1 MSIVGT
7 QRRKYLTRTLK
18 ELFKKGHIPFLSDVL
33 SEDPF
38 PYDGETPSLLPTRQN
53 LRSISDP
60 EVFNSNLLDFID
72 DIDVITTEHRIQNS
86 EIGRELFLSDLEM
99 RKLMGDIKDL
109 KQKAAE
115 LIVNNDFARGIGVYA
130 SDDFSSLRYI
140 DMIRTTALVDI
151 DATTVYLPVR
161 FHEKID
167 MDHLIGEEAP
177 PKFNVT
183 QENTEVNSIAGTKF
197 GNLFDDNMSSWIVSV
212 NVDKELPRLTLS
224 FEIDL
229 GNPLSRDVSDRVGQ
243 EFNRLSMTSQ
253 MKDASLEL
261 SYKNSVTSGFQDLPI
276 SAITNTGDLIT
287 YDIDLTRIAGW
298 SKTQQSLRY
307 KTSHITRLK
316 IIMTRNTPDIIIGN
330 QATYRFVFTDISMFR
345 TVYRNRAS
353 LISKT
358 IPINREFPTIS
369 KASLIV
375 FDRKPPLTSL
385 DYFIAEDKYLPAYF
399 VSRNLH
405 YRKPGSPDITG
416 IYVDVDWLNPETSGI
431 RQSELRDWAEGVGG
445 YTDLNLSADDWAE
458 WDPDWVK
465 MNVFNEGPALDE
477 SDVGPRVVS
486 FGNVDMIDSRK
497 TEAQP
502 TWPDASGGA
511 SASIGGIDFFRVVD
525 TYDRIIEPTLV
536 VRQGKNS
543 WLKKRR
549 TIFSL
554 RDSVGTGPLDGDLS
568 SPTITAPGVVV
579 KGSVRDVRTP
589 TAPTEEFYDGSG
601 PNPDYFVE
609 YSGNNIVMKRNIGK
623 GGDIVN
629 LSEDDINFRYT
640 YKEPVDVAIWE
651 SFFFLVEGE
660 KGGLNINMGGVE
672 VDGVTITGRDATTGV
687 ETAIVTVSDGRVR
700 FHEIGDGFG
709 WYQVQIR
716 TLNVPSGSTLDWQAV
731 GPGGRVQLVGAPKQY
746 AWLAPLQV
754 VSFYELSRETNVED
768 HSKCAI
774 HFPDSKEFY
783 VNQGGNTSSV
793 WLAVNDPSSTGSN
806 PEEIVEI
813 ANASIPGIFP
823 LTSSGI
829 FGSPN
834 SVSQF
839 YDVSYTAVGTKT
851 DHFYVK
857 IDLQTKDRNIT
868 PIVDGY
874 ALRVVDI

>member
-7 QRRKYLTRTLK
+7 QRRKYLMRTLQ
-18 ELFKKGHIPFLSDVL
+18 ELFRKGRIPSLSDVL
-33 SEDPF
+33 TKDPF
-38 PYDGETPSLLPTRQN
+38 SYDGETPSLVPTVQQ

-60 EVFNSNLLDFID
+60 DVFNKNLLNFID
-72 DIDVITTEHRIQNS
+72 DLDVITTEHRIQNS

-99 RKLMGDIKDL
+99 RKLLGDIKNL

-140 DMIRTTALVDI
+140 DMVRTTALVDI
-151 DATTVYLPVR
+151 DTTTVQLPVR

-167 MDHLIGEEAP
+167 LDYLIEEESP
-177 PKFNVT
+177 LHFNISGGD
-183 QENTEVNSIAGTKF
+183 TETYIIDGSKF
-197 GNLFDDNMSSWIVSV
+197 GNLFDEGMSSWIVNV
-212 NVDKELPRLTLS
+212 NVEKESPRLTIS

-229 GNPLSRDVSDRVGQ
+229 GNPRSLDVSHRVGQ
-243 EFNRLSMTSQ
+243 EFNRLSMTTQ

-261 SYKNSVTSGFQDLPI
+261 SYKNGMTSGFEPLPI
-276 SAITNTGDLIT
+276 SSIVKSGDKID
-287 YDIDLTRIAGW
+287 YDITLSRIAGW
-298 SKTQQSLRY
+298 NETEQSLRY
-307 KTSHITRLK
+307 KTSHIRRLK
-316 IIMTRNTPDIIIGN
+316 ITMSRNTPDIIVGS
-330 QATYRFVFTDISMFR
+330 QATYRFVFSDLSLFR
-345 TVYRNRAS
+345 TVYRNRAEM
-353 LISKT
+353 ISRS

-369 KASLIV
+369 KGALAV
-375 FDRKPPLTSL
+375 FDRKPTLTSL
-385 DYFIAEDKYLPAYF
+385 DYFVAEDKYLPAYF

-405 YRKPGSPDITG
+405 YRRPGSPDITG
-416 IYVDVDWLNPETSGI
+416 IYVDTDWLNPESSGI

-458 WDPDWVK
+458 WDPSWIK
-465 MNVFNEGPALDE
+465 MNVINEGAALDE
-477 SDVGPRVVS
+477 TDVGPRVVS
-486 FGNVDMIDSRK
+486 FGNIDQVDSRK

-502 TWPDASGGA
+502 IWPDASGGA
-511 SASIGGIDFFRVVD
+511 SASIGGIDFFRVAD

-536 VRQGKNS
+536 VRQGKDS
-543 WLKKRR
+543 WIKKRR
-549 TIFSL
+549 TILSL
-554 RDSVGTGPLDGDLS
+554 RDSVGTGPLDGDLG

-579 KGSVRDVRTP
+579 AGSVRNVRTP
-589 TAPTEEFYDGSG
+589 TAPTEQFYDGSG

-640 YKEPVDVAIWE
+640 YKEPVDVGIWE
-651 SFFFLVEGE
+651 SFFFLTEGE

-672 VDGVTITGRDATTGV
+672 TDGVTVTGRDAETGV
-687 ETAIVTVSDGRVR
+687 ETAIVSVSDGKVR
-700 FHEIGDGFG
+700 FDEIGDGFG
-709 WYQVQIR
+709 WYQVQIKLLQ
-716 TLNVPSGSTLDWQAV
+716 TPVGSTVNWQPV

-754 VSFYELSRETNVED
+754 VSFYELSRETNTED
-768 HSKCAI
+768 HTKCAI
-774 HFPDSKEFY
+774 YFPDSKQFY
-783 VNQGGNTSSV
+783 VNQNGNTSSV
-793 WLAVNDPSSTGSN
+793 WLAVNNPASTGSN

-823 LTSSGI
+823 LTASGI
-829 FGSPN
+829 FGSPD

-857 IDLQTKDRNIT
+857 IDLQTKDRNVT